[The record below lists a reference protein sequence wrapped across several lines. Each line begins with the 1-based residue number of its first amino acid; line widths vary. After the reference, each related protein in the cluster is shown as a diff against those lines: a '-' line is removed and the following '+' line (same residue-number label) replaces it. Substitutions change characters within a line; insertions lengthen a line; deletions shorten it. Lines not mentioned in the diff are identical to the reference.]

1 MPESRATVTKI
12 MEKNVF
18 KPKKMEQKGVTLR
31 KITCKM
37 INIAILDGF
46 AKMRFLLRKLLG
58 DSTLL
63 QNRDRELQKQELDK
77 FP

>member
-1 MPESRATVTKI
+1 
-12 MEKNVF
+12 
-18 KPKKMEQKGVTLR
+18 MEQKGVTLR

-46 AKMRFLLRKLLG
+46 AKMCYLLSKLLE
-58 DSTLL
+58 DSTFLE
-63 QNRDRELQKQELDK
+63 NRDRKLQKQELDK